1 MKIHSVAA
9 PGDPRR
15 LLLEGYRAA
24 LGAVG
29 GRESVRRRLA
39 AERIFAPRFAFAV
52 GKAAAYMMAGA
63 LDVLGERIE
72 RGLVVTKHGHT
83 GDVIDPGWPVEV
95 VESSHPVPDASCLA
109 AGQALVEFID
119 TIPADADVLS
129 LVSGGASALVEVLPD
144 GFDASDLAR
153 VNEYLLAAGHPIG
166 AMNRVRKRISRI
178 KGGRLAQRI
187 APRRALNLAISDV
200 PGDDPKVIGSGLL
213 AAHSSEDVAADD
225 LDLPPWLV
233 EMGQRAPPLSGGDAA
248 VRISTGRIRTEVI
261 ARPADARAAA
271 AAICRSDGVDVVEH
285 PDLLEGDA
293 IGIGC
298 RIGREIAGAKP
309 SAHVWAGETTVVL
322 PPSPGRG
329 GRCQSLALAAAM
341 EIGARAGGLPSGA
354 GEGTGICVLAAGT
367 DGTDGPGEDAGALVD
382 AGTIARGV
390 AGGLDPERSLR
401 AADAGTFLEASGDL
415 VHTGPTG
422 TNVMDLVIAMKAGP
436 D

>member
-1 MKIHSVAA
+1 M
-9 PGDPRR
+9 
-15 LLLEGYRAA
+15 
-24 LGAVG
+24 
-29 GRESVRRRLA
+29 RRRLA
-39 AERIFAPRFAFAV
+39 AEGTFAPRFVFAV
-52 GKAAAYMMAGA
+52 GKAAAYMTAGA
-63 LDVLGERIE
+63 FDVFAERIE
-72 RGLVVTKHGHT
+72 RGIVVTKHGHV
-83 GDVIDPGWPVEV
+83 GDVFDPGWPVEV

-109 AGQALVEFID
+109 AGRALIDFID
-119 TIPADADVLS
+119 AIPADADVLS

-200 PGDDPKVIGSGLL
+200 PGDDPKVIGSGMLV
-213 AAHSSEDVAADD
+213 AHSCEDLAVDG

-233 EMGQRAPPLSGGDAA
+233 EMSRRAPPLAGEAA
-248 VRISTGRIRTEVI
+248 TVRASPGRIRTEVI
-261 ARPADARAAA
+261 ARPAAARAAA
-271 AAICRSDGVDVVEH
+271 ASVCRAAGIDVVEH

-293 IGIGC
+293 IETGR
-298 RIGREIAGAKP
+298 RIGREIAEAKP
-309 SAHVWAGETTVVL
+309 VVHVWASETTVVL
-322 PPSPGRG
+322 PANPGRG
-329 GRCQSLALAAAM
+329 GRCQSLALAAAV
-341 EIGARAGGLPSGA
+341 EIGGCAGGPPFTARAGEGA
-354 GEGTGICVLAAGT
+354 GACVLAAGT

-390 AGGLDPERSLR
+390 AAGLDPERSLR

-415 VHTGPTG
+415 VRTGPTG
-422 TNVMDLVIAMKAGP
+422 TNVMDLVIAMKAEP